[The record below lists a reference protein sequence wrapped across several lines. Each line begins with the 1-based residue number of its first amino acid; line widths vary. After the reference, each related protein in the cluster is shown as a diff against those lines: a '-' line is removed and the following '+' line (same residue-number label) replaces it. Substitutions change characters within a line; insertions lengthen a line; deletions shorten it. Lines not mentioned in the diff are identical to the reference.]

1 MTTKQ
6 NEPFT
11 THVTTHLPESVRQ
24 AVEAMREKKGTD
36 VVILDFRET
45 EVFTDFF
52 VVCSGQH
59 VRQVKAIADSVAEH
73 MRTQAIKPTHV
84 EGYNRADWVLMDF
97 FDFVVHIFTPETR
110 SFYSLERL
118 WASGKCLYVDNDKLG

>member
-1 MTTKQ
+1 MPTKQ
-6 NEPFT
+6 NEPFIT
-11 THVTTHLPESVRQ
+11 NATTHLPESVRR
-24 AVEAMREKKGTD
+24 AVKAMHDKKGTD
-36 VVILDFRET
+36 VVILDFRGT

-52 VVCSGQH
+52 VMCSGQH
-59 VRQVKAIADSVAEH
+59 VRQVKAIADSVATH

-118 WASGKCLYVDNDKLG
+118 WASGKRLCVDNDKAG

>member
-11 THVTTHLPESVRQ
+11 THATTHLPESVRQ
-24 AVEAMREKKGTD
+24 AVEAMRDKKGTD
-36 VVILDFRET
+36 VVILDFRGT

-118 WASGKCLYVDNDKLG
+118 WASGKCLYVDNDKAG